1 MFEPQQGPVE
11 RRTLAPASGNTPHVV
26 TKHGQ
31 TPAAAPVGDLC
42 GALYLWHVFL
52 GKRLQTDL
60 VGRLWYTPR
69 RGLQGQGPPLLVGR
83 NMGAGNHGPPQ
94 RSAVSSGR
102 EPGGASPTWA
112 PCQAPGRSRKASE
125 QPDVSPEPMSPEP
138 TLPARAPATSCQPST
153 RSFPPPGSS
162 SARTWGCQGGR
173 ATPVR
178 SVIRPA

>member
-11 RRTLAPASGNTPHVV
+11 CRTLAPASGNTPHVV

-102 EPGGASPTWA
+102 EPWWSLPHLGTV
-112 PCQAPGRSRKASE
+112 PGPRTE
-125 QPDVSPEPMSPEP
+125 QEGLRAARRVPRAHTARTGTSNLLP
-138 TLPARAPATSCQPST
+138 TLHPVPST
-153 RSFPPPGSS
+153 AGQFLRQDLGVSGWKGDPSP
-162 SARTWGCQGGR
+162 
-173 ATPVR
+173 
-178 SVIRPA
+178 

>member
-1 MFEPQQGPVE
+1 MPFI
-11 RRTLAPASGNTPHVV
+11 SGTYFWGNVC
-26 TKHGQ
+26 KQ
-31 TPAAAPVGDLC
+31 TSSAGC
-42 GALYLWHVFL
+42 G
-52 GKRLQTDL
+52 T
-60 VGRLWYTPR
+60 R
-69 RGLQGQGPPLLVGR
+69 RGGGCRAKGHLCSWEGTWGQEIVARHKGQPCLQVG
-83 NMGAGNHGPPQ
+83 
-94 RSAVSSGR
+94 S
-102 EPGGASPTWA
+102 PGGASPTWA

-125 QPDVSPEPMSPEP
+125 QPDMSPEP